1 MASVPDTPKLFAVG
15 ALSTR
20 PSASAD
26 FLENN
31 SLAPFVLLNR
41 QRIIRGAV
49 MRRFRQFSLNTR
61 SITLFGLLLAAFPAV
76 AQFAYE
82 CTRQNGTTF
91 ISQSRCP
98 DGVSWR
104 RIQTDP
110 YYSGPP
116 PAETAAPNGSPA
128 APTQSLA
135 QLQAACPK
143 EFDYLAANSEK
154 FKWDFRFRLNSLKAK
169 CAATTVDCYW
179 AFDRLHRHGYGNQ
192 EPSSII
198 SAKRQ
203 AEAYRAKCGIAE
215 EPKTSM
221 NCTTFGNITTCR

>member
-1 MASVPDTPKLFAVG
+1 MRTLLKL
-15 ALSTR
+15 SPIISRTT
-20 PSASAD
+20 
-26 FLENN
+26 
-31 SLAPFVLLNR
+31 LL
-41 QRIIRGAV
+41 
-49 MRRFRQFSLNTR
+49 
-61 SITLFGLLLAAFPAV
+61 GLLLAALPAS

-82 CTRQNGTTF
+82 CSRPNGTTYV
-91 ISQSRCP
+91 SQSRCP
-98 DGVSWR
+98 DGVPWR

-110 YYSGPP
+110 YYNGPP
-116 PAETAAPNGSPA
+116 PAETSASNGSPA
-128 APTQSLA
+128 APTQTLA

-154 FKWDFRFRLNSLKAK
+154 FKWDFKFRLNSLKAK